1 VLASL
6 FKSAIIRLGLC
17 ASGLGWFALSGV
29 RVNFRDVLKPIGLEP
44 HFQSTMQNLVGI
56 WLSLLASLAV
66 IGVAGVKLSRYG
78 DIIAEKSG
86 LSRGWVGL
94 ILLATVTSLPELVT
108 GLTSVT
114 VAQVPDIAV
123 GDIMGSCV
131 FNLLIIVVLDFLYRK
146 ESVYTRA
153 RQGNVLSAGYGIAL
167 IGFAGFNLLLYRDGT
182 IPPIG
187 HVGLYTPVIL
197 LLYLLA
203 MRSLYRYEQAKLSEY
218 VEDRVELHPE
228 MSLKQAI
235 QGYVMAS
242 VAVVAAGIWLP
253 FIAKDL
259 AAAMAWE
266 QSFVGTLFVAAVTS
280 APEVVVTVA
289 ALRMGA
295 VDLAIGNLFGSNLFN
310 IAILA
315 IDDLAYLPGP
325 LLADVSLTHATSA
338 FSAMMMSGLA
348 VVGLVLRPVSRV
360 FRTVSWISL
369 LLLVIY
375 LLNIWFLYLHG

>member
-1 VLASL
+1 
-6 FKSAIIRLGLC
+6 
-17 ASGLGWFALSGV
+17 
-29 RVNFRDVLKPIGLEP
+29 
-44 HFQSTMQNLVGI
+44 MQNLAFI
-56 WLSLLASLAV
+56 WLSLLAVLAV
-66 IGVAGVKLSRYG
+66 IGVAGVRLSRFS

-86 LSRGWVGL
+86 MSRGWVGL
-94 ILLATVTSLPELVT
+94 ILLGTVTSLPELVT
-108 GLTSVT
+108 GLSAVT
-114 VAQVPDIAV
+114 VANVPDIAV

-131 FNLLIIVVLDFLYRK
+131 FNLLIIVLLDFLYRK

-167 IGFAGFNLLLYRDGT
+167 IGFAGFNLLLYRAGAM
-182 IPPIG
+182 PALG

-203 MRSLYRYEQAKLSEY
+203 MRSLYRYEKAQVSEY
-218 VEDRVELHPE
+218 VEDRVGLHPDI
-228 MSLKQAI
+228 SLKQAV
-235 QGYVMAS
+235 QGYVLAA
-242 VAVVAAGIWLP
+242 VAVMAAGIWLP
-253 FIAKDL
+253 FIARDL
-259 AAAMAWE
+259 AAVMAWQ
-266 QSFVGTLFVAAVTS
+266 QSFVGTLFVAAITS

-338 FSAMMMSGLA
+338 ISAMMMSGLA
-348 VVGLVLRPVSRV
+348 VVGLVLRPASRV
-360 FRTVSWISL
+360 LRTVSWISL

-375 LLNIWFLYLHG
+375 LLNTWFLYLYG

>member
-1 VLASL
+1 
-6 FKSAIIRLGLC
+6 
-17 ASGLGWFALSGV
+17 V
-29 RVNFRDVLKPIGLEP
+29 RVRGAFEAPIDLETR
-44 HFQSTMQNLVGI
+44 FQPAMHDLAAI

-66 IGVAGVKLSRYG
+66 IGVAGVRLSRYG

-114 VAQVPDIAV
+114 AAMVPDIAV

-167 IGFAGFNLLLYRDGT
+167 IGFAGFNILFYRDGAA
-182 IPPIG
+182 PSVG
-187 HVGLYTPVIL
+187 HVGLYAPVIL

-203 MRSLYRYEQAKLSEY
+203 MRSLYRYEQAQVSEY
-218 VEDRVELHPE
+218 VEDRVELHAE

-235 QGYVMAS
+235 RGYALAA

-253 FIAKDL
+253 FIARDMAL
-259 AAAMAWE
+259 AMAWE

-310 IAILA
+310 IVILA
-315 IDDLAYLPGP
+315 IDDLVYLKGP
-325 LLADVSLTHATSA
+325 LLADVSITHATSA

-348 VVGLVLRPVSRV
+348 VVGLVLRPASRV

-375 LLNIWFLYLHG
+375 LLNMWFLYLHG

>member
-1 VLASL
+1 MLDLA
-6 FKSAIIRLGLC
+6 
-17 ASGLGWFALSGV
+17 V
-29 RVNFRDVLKPIGLEP
+29 
-44 HFQSTMQNLVGI
+44 I

-66 IGVAGVKLSRYG
+66 IGVAGVRLSRYG

-108 GLTSVT
+108 GLSAVT
-114 VAQVPDIAV
+114 VAKAPDIAV

-131 FNLLIIVVLDFLYRK
+131 FNLLIIVLLDFLYRK

-153 RQGNVLSAGYGIAL
+153 RQGNVLAAGYGIAM
-167 IGFAGFNLLLYRDGT
+167 IGFAGFNLLLYRAGT
-182 IPPIG
+182 VPSIG
-187 HVGLYTPVIL
+187 HVGFYTPVIL

-203 MRSLYRYEQAKLSEY
+203 MRSLYRYEQAQVSEY
-218 VEDRVELHPE
+218 VENRVELYSDT
-228 MSLKQAI
+228 SLKQAV
-235 QGYVMAS
+235 QGYVIAAL
-242 VAVVAAGIWLP
+242 AVVAAGIWLP

-259 AAAMAWE
+259 AAVMAWE
-266 QSFVGTLFVAAVTS
+266 QSFVGTLFVAAITS

-295 VDLAIGNLFGSNLFN
+295 VDLAIGNLFGSNLFD

-325 LLADVSLTHATSA
+325 LFVDVSISHAASA

-348 VVGLVLRPVSRV
+348 VVGLILRPPSRV
-360 FRTVSWISL
+360 YRTVSWVSL
-369 LLLVIY
+369 LLLVVY
-375 LLNIWFLYLHG
+375 LLNTLFLYLYDH

>member
-1 VLASL
+1 MHDLIVIWSSL
-6 FKSAIIRLGLC
+6 FACLVAI
-17 ASGLGWFALSGV
+17 
-29 RVNFRDVLKPIGLEP
+29 
-44 HFQSTMQNLVGI
+44 GI
-56 WLSLLASLAV
+56 
-66 IGVAGVKLSRYG
+66 AGVKLSRYG

-108 GLTSVT
+108 GVSAVT
-114 VAQVPDIAV
+114 VAHVPDIAV

-131 FNLLIIVVLDFLYRK
+131 FNLLIIVLLDFLYRK

-153 RQGNVLSAGYGIAL
+153 RQGNILSAGYGIAL
-167 IGFAGFNLLLYRDGT
+167 IGFAGFNILLYREGT
-182 IPPIG
+182 IPSIG
-187 HVGLYTPVIL
+187 HVGLYMPVIM

-203 MRSLYRYEQAKLSEY
+203 MRSLYQYEKAKVSEY
-218 VEDRVELHPE
+218 VEDRAELHPD
-228 MSLKQAI
+228 MSLKQAV
-235 QGYVMAS
+235 QGYLMA
-242 VAVVAAGIWLP
+242 AIVVVVAGIWLP

-259 AAAMAWE
+259 AAVMAWE

-315 IDDLAYLPGP
+315 IDDLFYLPGP
-325 LLADVSLTHATSA
+325 LLADVSLVHATSA

-375 LLNIWFLYLHG
+375 FLNVWFLYLHG

>member
-1 VLASL
+1 
-6 FKSAIIRLGLC
+6 
-17 ASGLGWFALSGV
+17 
-29 RVNFRDVLKPIGLEP
+29 
-44 HFQSTMQNLVGI
+44 MQTLVVI
-56 WLSLLASLAV
+56 WLSLLACLAV
-66 IGVAGVKLSRYG
+66 IGVAGAQLSRYG
-78 DIIAEKSG
+78 DIIAEKTG
-86 LSRGWVGL
+86 LSRGWAGL

-108 GLTSVT
+108 GLSSVT
-114 VAQVPDIAV
+114 VARAPDIAV

-167 IGFAGFNLLLYRDGT
+167 IGFAGFNLLLYRAGA
-182 IPPIG
+182 IPSFG

-203 MRSLYRYEQAKLSEY
+203 MRSLYRYEKAQVSEY
-218 VEDRVELHPE
+218 VEDRVELHPDI
-228 MSLKQAI
+228 SLRQAM
-235 QGYVMAS
+235 QGYAMAA
-242 VAVVAAGIWLP
+242 VVVVAAGIWLP

-259 AAAMAWE
+259 AAAMDWQ
-266 QSFVGTLFVAAVTS
+266 QSFVGTLLVAAVTS

-295 VDLAIGNLFGSNLFN
+295 IDLAIGNLFGSNLFN

-360 FRTVSWISL
+360 MRTVSWISL
-369 LLLVIY
+369 LLLIVY
-375 LLNIWFLYLHG
+375 LLNTLFLYLYGH

>member
-1 VLASL
+1 MRDLA
-6 FKSAIIRLGLC
+6 
-17 ASGLGWFALSGV
+17 V
-29 RVNFRDVLKPIGLEP
+29 
-44 HFQSTMQNLVGI
+44 I
-56 WLSLLASLAV
+56 WLSLAACLAV
-66 IGVAGVKLSRYG
+66 IGVAGVRLSRYG

-94 ILLATVTSLPELVT
+94 VLLATVTSLPELVT
-108 GLTSVT
+108 GLSAVT

-131 FNLLIIVVLDFLYRK
+131 FNLLIIVVLDFLSRK

-167 IGFAGFNLLLYRDGT
+167 IGFAGFNLLLYQAGT
-182 IPPIG
+182 IPSIG

-197 LLYLLA
+197 SLYLLA
-203 MRSLYRYEQAKLSEY
+203 MRSLYRYEQAQVSEY
-218 VEDRVELHPE
+218 VEDRVELYPDS
-228 MSLKQAI
+228 SLKQAV
-235 QGYVMAS
+235 QGYAIATA
-242 VAVVAAGIWLP
+242 AVVAAGAWLP

-259 AAAMAWE
+259 AALMAWE
-266 QSFVGTLFVAAVTS
+266 QSFVGTLFVAAITS

-325 LLADVSLTHATSA
+325 LLADVSVSHATSA

-348 VVGLVLRPVSRV
+348 VVGLVLRPQSRV
-360 FRTVSWISL
+360 LRSVSWISV

-375 LLNIWFLYLHG
+375 LLNTLFLYLYGH